1 MSWERQKSQVTP
13 IPEEPSLLL
22 WIIGGLAALISG
34 GLIFVLHA
42 NQLLGAVQNYN
53 IWVVSGSPPLI
64 WIFCICLRAWLYNN
78 GVDKHEFESKE
89 ADYAQQQWT
98 AWAGRYLA
106 VMNSEVILPQSLTV
120 PMFIPKSTELEEYNG
135 LTTRLE
141 ISSDRVTSLIQLE
154 GVKDALMRLPTD
166 IALNVFLLTDSPEE
180 EAGLRVIFDDCW
192 RKVMPAERSVP
203 ALSVLRSLSFDSV
216 ERRIK
221 TPDISVELVMV
232 QQLYGRDRYSDAL
245 ATLLLTTDDVAT
257 KYELN
262 HDVRLLRPMSLEGD
276 DLLSEFDLYFSTQT
290 QSINTQ
296 HIIGDHARWGQS
308 FSTMLK
314 ASELYQGHWK
324 TEQLHWLETYAG
336 RCGPFSP
343 WIMAAIA
350 SDAVQLLKT
359 DCLMLSTDG
368 EQKFINTVQTG
379 NRNNDNG

>member
-1 MSWERQKSQVTP
+1 MSWERQKSTVSEK
-13 IPEEPSLLL
+13 PEEPSFVL
-22 WIIGGLAALISG
+22 WLMLGVVAVVGCVML
-34 GLIFVLHA
+34 FVLHA
-42 NQLLGAVQNYN
+42 NKLSGPLQAFNL
-53 IWVVSGSPPLI
+53 WVVTASPIVI
-64 WIFCICLRAWLYNN
+64 WFFFLCLRGWLFNSAF
-78 GVDKHEFESKE
+78 DKHEFEANE

-98 AWAGRYLA
+98 EWAGRYLA
-106 VMNSEVILPQSLTV
+106 VMSSEVILPQSLTV
-120 PMFIPKSTELEEYNG
+120 PMFIPESTELEEYNG

-141 ISSDRVTSLIQLE
+141 ISSDKVTSLMQLE

-166 IALNVFLLTDSPEE
+166 IALNVYLLTDSPEE

-192 RKVMPAERSVP
+192 RKLMPAERSVP

-276 DLLSEFDLYFSTQT
+276 DLLSEFYLYFSTQT
-290 QSINTQ
+290 QSINTK

-379 NRNNDNG
+379 NRNDDNG

>member
-1 MSWERQKSQVTP
+1 MSWERQKSTVSGK
-13 IPEEPSLLL
+13 PEEPSFVL
-22 WIIGGLAALISG
+22 WLMLGVVAVVGSVML
-34 GLIFVLHA
+34 FVLHA
-42 NQLLGAVQNYN
+42 NKLSGPLQAFNL
-53 IWVVSGSPPLI
+53 WVVTASPIVI
-64 WIFCICLRAWLYNN
+64 WFFFLCLRGWLFNSAF
-78 GVDKHEFESKE
+78 DKHEFEANE

-98 AWAGRYLA
+98 EWAGRYLA
-106 VMNSEVILPQSLTV
+106 VMSSEVILPQSLTV
-120 PMFIPKSTELEEYNG
+120 PMFIPESTELEEYNG

-154 GVKDALMRLPTD
+154 GVKDALIRLPTD

-192 RKVMPAERSVP
+192 RKLMPAERSVP

-350 SDAVQLLKT
+350 SDAVQLLQT

-379 NRNNDNG
+379 NRNDDNG